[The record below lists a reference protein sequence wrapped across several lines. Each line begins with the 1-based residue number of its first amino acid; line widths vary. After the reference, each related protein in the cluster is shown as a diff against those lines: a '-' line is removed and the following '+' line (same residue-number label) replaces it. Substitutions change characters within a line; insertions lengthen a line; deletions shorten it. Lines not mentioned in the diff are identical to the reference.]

1 MISIVER
8 PSETGKL
15 IYLNPRGWK
24 CPQHIQQALFTEER
38 APEDYGQYDKPSKY
52 PAGTVAE
59 LRRTGMAF
67 TQYIMKQDDG
77 RWRKL
82 TPPFSYFS
90 KDLPMAGLSSM
101 HFTLTILYNPNN
113 EQEKAEEE
121 NMTTMRIIEVS
132 NTDVG
137 KKMST
142 NPEWFRGKDFSTMAT
157 FISDEITSDVAN
169 FHEYKGTIHD
179 ISVGSTIQVQV
190 PCMPIL
196 HLVKQPN
203 GTWKEITVNMAVSDD
218 TLLAYPYPTVTVIYK
233 P

>member
-1 MISIVER
+1 MINIVER

-15 IYLNPRGWK
+15 IHLNPRDWK
-24 CPQHIQQALFTEER
+24 CNQHIQQALYAEER
-38 APEDYGQYDKPSKY
+38 APESYGQYDRPSKY

-59 LRRTGMAF
+59 LRRTGKAF

-82 TPPFSYFS
+82 TPPFSFFS
-90 KDLPMAGLSSM
+90 EDLPMAALSAM
-101 HFTLTILYNPNN
+101 HFTLTILHNPNN
-113 EQEKAEEE
+113 DQEKAEEE

-132 NTDVG
+132 NTEVG

-142 NPEWFRGKDFSTMAT
+142 NPEWFYGKNFGTMVT
-157 FISDEITSDVAN
+157 YITDEITSDSAN
-169 FHEYKGTIHD
+169 FNEYRGTIHD
-179 ISVGSTIQVQV
+179 LPTGSTIQVQV

-203 GTWKEITVNMAVSDD
+203 GDWNEITVNMAVSDD